1 MGKKLPLNRTARN
14 ARVNTNCN
22 PGRRPERREHLLD
35 TGPVLSPIAKICN
48 LEKRLTARRKSKIEK
63 GMEGLRQPLATKTRK
78 GLGTR
83 ELFNPSVVSVKA
95 GGLDSDFP
103 SKDSRD
109 SRKTLYKKYLQLLP
123 MDSMLKIRRCNNTM
137 NIPPTKKC
145 LKPLPAIEVQSAMF
159 VPKLSCNQKQ
169 LDKTPF
175 KSYRPWNDRKF
186 WLIIRKI
193 FWLTRKSDPEEI
205 FQYEQTGKKSGEFL
219 TKTKTP
225 NYENL
230 IYQLYKELLDIVVD
244 GFPKCHPAVKHL
256 ALITEKQP
264 YHVTRWNR
272 SACLPSDRMQE
283 NENTK

>member
-1 MGKKLPLNRTARN
+1 MLETAQSDRSTMDTLSCRLHEESSRHFTPNNLHILRGIPKKPDKQDKEMGKKLPLNRTARN

-123 MDSMLKIRRCNNTM
+123 MDSMLKIRRCSNTM

-175 KSYRPWNDRKF
+175 KSYRP
-186 WLIIRKI
+186 
-193 FWLTRKSDPEEI
+193 
-205 FQYEQTGKKSGEFL
+205 
-219 TKTKTP
+219 
-225 NYENL
+225 
-230 IYQLYKELLDIVVD
+230 
-244 GFPKCHPAVKHL
+244 
-256 ALITEKQP
+256 
-264 YHVTRWNR
+264 
-272 SACLPSDRMQE
+272 
-283 NENTK
+283 